1 MAFVCEKECEF
12 GQRPPP
18 LFIGQAQGVE
28 DTWKYQ
34 NALKGGFPNKP
45 IGKIPKRPQGGFP
58 RSHQK
63 VLFTIHENIFPRP
76 LNPKIFL

>member
-1 MAFVCEKECEF
+1 MYERKSEF
-12 GQRPPP
+12 RQPPPP

-34 NALKGGFPNKP
+34 NALKGGFPKKLPN
-45 IGKIPKRPQGGFP
+45 
-58 RSHQK
+58 S
-63 VLFTIHENIFPRP
+63 VSTIHENIFPRP